1 MIKVILIAVCIVL
14 VPGVVLGLI
23 SSYRAGQLRMD
34 LYPVFLKIKNFT
46 QQFFSKATYKH
57 LINYYMYYGLAIG
70 FVAILVVEL

>member
-34 LYPVFLKIKNFT
+34 PSPRFLKIKNFT

-57 LINYYMYYGLAIG
+57 LINYYMYYALALG
-70 FVAILVVEL
+70 FMILVVVEL